1 MAHPSALTMDALL
14 GSLAH
19 SLDRARSVEEL
30 ARPLLQLLE
39 TVTGLESTYLTL
51 IDLEHDVQRVLYAR
65 NTRQLHIP
73 EGLEVAW
80 SDTLCKRALDEQRP
94 FTDDVDRCWADS
106 QAAQAL
112 GIKTY
117 ASAPVR
123 LADGVLYGTLCAAS
137 AQQHALD
144 AQARQVLALFAC
156 LIAHQVE
163 RERLLQQL
171 LEANARLA
179 TYACTDTLT
188 GLPNRRGLVQMLQRA
203 LAQGARE
210 GHVVLVAFID
220 LDGFK
225 AINDRYGHE
234 AGDQVLVQ
242 MAQRLQHGLRAGD
255 TVARLGG
262 DEFLAIAWGPRPG
275 EEVEVARQTF
285 CQRIAHGTAGRFDCA
300 GAALDY
306 PGASVGAIAVAPGA
320 LSADDAL
327 READH
332 AMYTAKRERR
342 RQRAG

>member
-1 MAHPSALTMDALL
+1 MDALL

-73 EGLEVAW
+73 EGLEVDW

-144 AQARQVLALFAC
+144 AQ
-156 LIAHQVE
+156 
-163 RERLLQQL
+163 
-171 LEANARLA
+171 
-179 TYACTDTLT
+179 
-188 GLPNRRGLVQMLQRA
+188 
-203 LAQGARE
+203 
-210 GHVVLVAFID
+210 
-220 LDGFK
+220 
-225 AINDRYGHE
+225 
-234 AGDQVLVQ
+234 
-242 MAQRLQHGLRAGD
+242 
-255 TVARLGG
+255 
-262 DEFLAIAWGPRPG
+262 
-275 EEVEVARQTF
+275 
-285 CQRIAHGTAGRFDCA
+285 
-300 GAALDY
+300 
-306 PGASVGAIAVAPGA
+306 
-320 LSADDAL
+320 
-327 READH
+327 
-332 AMYTAKRERR
+332 
-342 RQRAG
+342 